1 MNKIFNNKLEKIL
14 YKDKATIYLEDT
26 DISGTI
32 YFSKIF
38 QLAHKIFEKFLFI
51 KNISIEKIINEF
63 NILMPVVH
71 AEADYINRISLKD
84 EITITV
90 YLNKLG
96 KSSFSL
102 QYKFENKE
110 SILLATAIITHATIS
125 KQSKNS
131 VNIPAMLLLHLNNN
145 N

>member
-1 MNKIFNNKLEKIL
+1 MNQIFNNKLDKIL
-14 YKDKATIYLEDT
+14 YKDTTTIYLEDT
-26 DISGTI
+26 DLSGTI

-51 KNISIEKIINEF
+51 KNISIEKIIHEF
-63 NILMPVVH
+63 NVLMPVVH
-71 AEADYINRISLKD
+71 AEADYIHRISLKD

-96 KSSFSL
+96 KSSFAL

-110 SILLATAIITHATIS
+110 NILATAIITHATIS
-125 KQSKNS
+125 KESGNS
-131 VNIPAMLLLHLNNN
+131 VNIPAMLLLHIKNNN
-145 N
+145 